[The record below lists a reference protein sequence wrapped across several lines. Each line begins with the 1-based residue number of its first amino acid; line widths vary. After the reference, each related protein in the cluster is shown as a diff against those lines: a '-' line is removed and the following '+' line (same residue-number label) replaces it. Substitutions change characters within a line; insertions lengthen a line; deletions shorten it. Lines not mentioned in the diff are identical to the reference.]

1 MLKIEEIEF
10 FDSDEPVT
18 TIKGH
23 VSRQVGS
30 DYAKKMFMCYSK
42 KKTRAIFPVGV
53 RQADKGEIGLIVG
66 TYVSTNKY
74 SGVATNKIIMINR
87 EGEKIGTTGSCAMFS
102 DFEPK
107 DEWREIYKDYFFM
120 ETIPLI
126 ATVTYIPKTMQHYID
141 GYPDIS
147 SRSAHNCWLKLKPI
161 NKDITFSHSL
171 QEEMFCGIQHLDV
184 KLGNAYTFHLPLW
197 KVKKHNLI

>member
-1 MLKIEEIEF
+1 MIKIEEIEF
-10 FDSDEPVT
+10 FDRDEPVT

-42 KKTRAIFPVGV
+42 KKTRARFPAGV

-74 SGVATNKIIMINR
+74 SGIATNKIIMINK
-87 EGEKIGTTGSCAMFS
+87 EGEKIGTTVSCGMFS

-107 DEWREIYKDYFFM
+107 DEWHEIYKDYFFK
-120 ETIPLI
+120 ETMPLI
-126 ATVTYIPKTMQHYID
+126 ATVTYIPKTTQYYID
-141 GYPDIS
+141 DNLNLS
-147 SRSAHNCWLKLKPI
+147 LRSAHNCWLKLRPI
-161 NKDITFSHSL
+161 SKDLVFSHSL
-171 QEEMFCGIQHLDV
+171 EEEIFCGIQHLDI

-197 KVKKHNLI
+197 KVKKHKLI